1 MDKIVHLVMWVFV
14 GALIVLVVTHASGF
28 STAVTAVGGQVTND
42 ASLLAGYAPG
52 QSAGSGGSTTPAKIN
67 TAGASAGGAG
77 VYAA

>member
-14 GALIVLVVTHASGF
+14 GALVVLVVTHASGF

-52 QSAGSGGSTTPAKIN
+52 QPSNTKAASVN
-67 TAGASAGGAG
+67 TAGTTGGGGQANF
-77 VYAA
+77 V